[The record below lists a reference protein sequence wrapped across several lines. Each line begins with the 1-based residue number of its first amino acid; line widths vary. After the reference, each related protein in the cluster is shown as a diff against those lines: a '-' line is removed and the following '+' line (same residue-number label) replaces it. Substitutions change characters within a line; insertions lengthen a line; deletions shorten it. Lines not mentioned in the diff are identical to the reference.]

1 MFQDEPLGMSG
12 IYDTVSSVCY
22 NYNNDNNDDND
33 DNDDN
38 DNNDDNDDND
48 NNEDLIKRETY

>member
-1 MFQDEPLGMSG
+1 MSG

-38 DNNDDNDDND
+38 DNNDND
-48 NNEDLIKRETY
+48 EDLIKRETY